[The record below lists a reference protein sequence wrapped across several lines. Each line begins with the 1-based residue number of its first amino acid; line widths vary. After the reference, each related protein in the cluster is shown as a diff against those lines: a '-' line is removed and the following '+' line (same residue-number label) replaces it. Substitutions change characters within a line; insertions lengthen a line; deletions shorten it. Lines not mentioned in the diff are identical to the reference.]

1 MNFGALKRGLSAS
14 YMKNDKAEEELKKSG
29 FQSTNLTVGSIYAN
43 TITGINAQITNLT
56 ATNIQSTCN

>member
-29 FQSTNLTVGSIYAN
+29 FTLDKDLSGKRAKVYTDVNGQP
-43 TITGINAQITNLT
+43 TIIEEHKIFMT
-56 ATNIQSTCN
+56 S